1 LILADFGFDDEQ
13 RDRMLG
19 GFIAAAFY
27 LVGEQRAGWSS
38 ALELGCGQEYLYPC
52 CLCAVSA
59 AAHSIAL
66 S

>member
-1 LILADFGFDDEQ
+1 
-13 RDRMLG
+13 MLG

-38 ALELGCGQEYLYPC
+38 ALELGCGQKYLYPC